1 MRKRNDLS
9 CPECHHRL
17 VYEDSFDPDTG
28 KRDNAWY
35 ECSNRDCEYRCGADS
50 LDVGQPTPAR
60 GFDESPTKLPLVT
73 VPFHQAKLADGVPR
87 ARFLKGIGL
96 RLAGGRRVEVW
107 EIEGREGFD
116 VRMYRPTS
124 DGKLSEARFGL
135 SLPAAIALSNLLQS
149 KLAPRPLDTRNP
161 ELEIRRCLKC
171 GCTDDCACDVTPG
184 PGEAAATCS
193 WVSESV
199 DICSACL
206 PEHLTPL
213 FKEICLIEGMMEAAG
228 TALSAR
234 VDAAHAILKG
244 EEA

>member
-1 MRKRNDLS
+1 MDKNQNRHDLA

-35 ECSNRDCEYRCGADS
+35 ECSNGDCEYRCGADS

-60 GFDESPTKLPLVT
+60 GYDEAPTKLPLV
-73 VPFHQAKLADGVPR
+73 AA
-87 ARFLKGIGL
+87 A
-96 RLAGGRRVEVW
+96 
-107 EIEGREGFD
+107 
-116 VRMYRPTS
+116 
-124 DGKLSEARFGL
+124 
-135 SLPAAIALSNLLQS
+135 LPAALLYARDYLKECSDLLDGPDEWANPESGVGSVVAALDAALAVNGLLSNG
-149 KLAPRPLDTRNP
+149 RH
-161 ELEIRRCLKC
+161 LETASERKCLKC

-193 WVSESV
+193 WVCESV

-213 FKEICLIEGMMEAAG
+213 FDEIRLLEGMMESAG
-228 TALSAR
+228 IVLSAR

-244 EEA
+244 EAK